1 MEVIINGTKYIID
14 ITEDELFKFFEVNSV
29 DVKLAEEEIM
39 KGNKTYV
46 VVQDFNDEYGGGSW
60 EKLYYQTKDD
70 AIKVLEQALD
80 EGQACYNDFVLELE
94 SFENINDTIDV
105 TYYLDAKKIDDT
117 VIAYFVDNEEEEREH
132 DYKLIVK

>member
-1 MEVIINGTKYIID
+1 MENNI
-14 ITEDELFKFFEVNSV
+14 
-29 DVKLAEEEIM
+29 
-39 KGNKTYV
+39 YV
-46 VVQDFNDEYGGGSW
+46 VVQDFNDNYGGGSW
-60 EKLYYQTKDD
+60 QKSYYQSKND

-80 EGQACYNDFVLELE
+80 EEQACYNDFVLELE

-105 TYYLDAKKIDDT
+105 TYYMYNKETDDT

>member
-46 VVQDFNDEYGGGSW
+46 VVQDFNDEYGGG
-60 EKLYYQTKDD
+60 
-70 AIKVLEQALD
+70 
-80 EGQACYNDFVLELE
+80 
-94 SFENINDTIDV
+94 TI
-105 TYYLDAKKIDDT
+105 
-117 VIAYFVDNEEEEREH
+117 E
-132 DYKLIVK
+132 

>member
-1 MEVIINGTKYIID
+1 MEDNI
-14 ITEDELFKFFEVNSV
+14 
-29 DVKLAEEEIM
+29 
-39 KGNKTYV
+39 YV

-80 EGQACYNDFVLELE
+80 EGQACYNDFVLKLN
-94 SFENINDTIDV
+94 SFENLNDTIDINLNES
-105 TYYLDAKKIDDT
+105 YLKNNDQ
-117 VIAYFVDNEEEEREH
+117 VIAYFVHNEEENREH